1 MNNTNKMIGNKTAE
15 NMAGE
20 QLLVQFDNINKNTKI
35 KTPNAVN
42 TFMINSSLK
51 WVAHCMQTKFIQE

>member
-51 WVAHCMQTKFIQE
+51 GGKTQ